1 MSNTPVVVAPVV
13 VEPTVVATAPVAT
26 KAPKKP
32 SLPAKYSKFLS
43 FAFWFASRLEPDAR
57 DAFYQQFKLF
67 SSLEE
72 QTEFFQTYL
81 DEASASNK
89 IMRKTIANHNKPVKT
104 RATKA
109 SRKPSKPV
117 AAETDDLI
125 ATLIAD
131 ANGEPLAAP
140 VEKPKKNKKSDNNSD
155 KPKKNKKSDNNSD
168 KPKKTKKTK
177 ASEPLD
183 ETVVEPVVE
192 TVVEPVVETVV
203 EPVVEPVVETVVE
216 PVVEPVTKPLAKKT
230 TKPKAEKVEKP
241 KTEKV
246 EKPKAEKA
254 EKPKKVKKDK
264 TEPVTEPVTKPVTEP
279 VTEPVAEDDDSIQT
293 RIITMKDGVQFLIDS
308 DNNLYDMNSHEV
320 VGTYNPDTESA
331 IIN

>member
-1 MSNTPVVVAPVV
+1 MSNTQVVVAPLETLV
-13 VEPTVVATAPVAT
+13 VEPTVVAPT

-32 SLPAKYSKFLS
+32 SLPAKFSKLLS
-43 FAFWFASRLEPDAR
+43 FGFWFASRLEPETR
-57 DAFYQQFKLF
+57 DALYEQFKLF

-104 RATKA
+104 RAPKA

-131 ANGEPLAAP
+131 ANGEPIAP
-140 VEKPKKNKKSDNNSD
+140 PAEKPKKTR
-155 KPKKNKKSDNNSD
+155 KPSKPVTAETDD

-177 ASEPLD
+177 AEKPVAETLVPETLVP
-183 ETVVEPVVE
+183 ETVVTETVVE
-192 TVVEPVVETVV
+192 TVVSEPVS
-203 EPVVEPVVETVVE
+203 EPA
-216 PVVEPVTKPLAKKT
+216 KKKT
-230 TKPKAEKVEKP
+230 TKAKVEKPKAEKVEKP
-241 KTEKV
+241 KAEKV

-254 EKPKKVKKDK
+254 DKPKKERKDK
-264 TEPVTEPVTKPVTEP
+264 TTVQEQPPV
-279 VTEPVAEDDDSIQT
+279 DDSDDSIQAH
-293 RIITMKDGVQFLIDS
+293 IVQLNGSQYLMDYES
-308 DNNLYDMNSHEV
+308 NLYDINSHEKI
-320 VGTYNPDTESA
+320 GTYNPDTNSA
-331 IIN
+331 VMN

>member
-1 MSNTPVVVAPVV
+1 MSNTPVVVAPVEALV
-13 VEPTVVATAPVAT
+13 VEPTVVAPT

-43 FAFWFASRLEPDAR
+43 FGFWFASRLEPDAR

-104 RATKA
+104 RAPKA

-140 VEKPKKNKKSDNNSD
+140 VEKQKKTR
-155 KPKKNKKSDNNSD
+155 KPSKPVATETDEKPE

-177 ASEPLD
+177 TS
-183 ETVVEPVVE
+183 EPVVE
-192 TVVEPVVETVV
+192 TVVETVV
-203 EPVVEPVVETVVE
+203 ESVSEPVSK
-216 PVVEPVTKPLAKKT
+216 PVSKPLAKKT

-241 KTEKV
+241 KVEKV
-246 EKPKAEKA
+246 EKPKVEKPKV

-264 TEPVTEPVTKPVTEP
+264 TEPAAPPVSETV
-279 VTEPVAEDDDSIQT
+279 VAPDSVEDDDSIQT
-293 RIITMKDGVQFLIDS
+293 RIITMKDGIQFLIDS
-308 DNNLYDMNSHEV
+308 DNNLYDLNSHDV
-320 VGTYNPDTESA
+320 VGTYNPDTESPVM
-331 IIN
+331 N

>member
-1 MSNTPVVVAPVV
+1 MSNTQVVVAPLETLV
-13 VEPTVVATAPVAT
+13 VEPTVVAPT
-26 KAPKKP
+26 KASKKP

-104 RATKA
+104 RAPKA

-140 VEKPKKNKKSDNNSD
+140 VEKQKKTRKPSKPVAAETDD
-155 KPKKNKKSDNNSD
+155 KPKKEKKS
-168 KPKKTKKTK
+168 KK
-177 ASEPLD
+177 
-183 ETVVEPVVE
+183 VVEPVV
-192 TVVEPVVETVV
+192 TDPVVTDPVVTDPVAEPVA
-203 EPVVEPVVETVVE
+203 
-216 PVVEPVTKPLAKKT
+216 EPVTAPVAEPVAKKT
-230 TKPKAEKVEKP
+230 KTSKPKA
-241 KTEKV
+241 
-246 EKPKAEKA
+246 EKPKAEKPKA
-254 EKPKKVKKDK
+254 DKPKKEKKDK
-264 TEPVTEPVTKPVTEP
+264 TTVQEQPPV
-279 VTEPVAEDDDSIQT
+279 DDS
-293 RIITMKDGVQFLIDS
+293 DDSVQAHIVQLNGSQYLMDYESNI
-308 DNNLYDMNSHEV
+308 YDINSHEQI
-320 VGTYNPDTESA
+320 GTYNPDTNSVVM
-331 IIN
+331 N

>member
-1 MSNTPVVVAPVV
+1 MSSTPVVVESVVAV
-13 VEPTVVATAPVAT
+13 VEPTVVAPT

-43 FAFWFASRLEPDAR
+43 FGFWFASRLEPETR

-72 QTEFFQTYL
+72 QSEFFQTYL

-109 SRKPSKPV
+109 SRKTSKPV

-131 ANGEPLAAP
+131 ANGEPLAPPA
-140 VEKPKKNKKSDNNSD
+140 D
-155 KPKKNKKSDNNSD
+155 KPKKTRKPKSENTDD

-177 ASEPLD
+177 ASSETVAETVPETVPETLA
-183 ETVVEPVVE
+183 ETVVSEPVPE
-192 TVVEPVVETVV
+192 TVSKPV
-203 EPVVEPVVETVVE
+203 
-216 PVVEPVTKPLAKKT
+216 AKKT
-230 TKPKAEKVEKP
+230 TKPKAEKADKA
-241 KTEKV
+241 

-254 EKPKKVKKDK
+254 EKPKAEKAEKPKAEKAKKTKKDT
-264 TEPVTEPVTKPVTEP
+264 TEPVVAAPTEPLVEEP
-279 VTEPVAEDDDSIQT
+279 VNDESDDSIQT
-293 RIITMKDGVQFLIDS
+293 HTVQLNGSQYLMDS
-308 DNNLYDMNSHEV
+308 DNNLYDINSHEQI
-320 VGTYNPDTESA
+320 GTYNHDTQSA
-331 IIN
+331 IMN

>member
-1 MSNTPVVVAPVV
+1 MSNTQVVVAPLETLV
-13 VEPTVVATAPVAT
+13 VEPTVVATT
-26 KAPKKP
+26 KASKKP

-104 RATKA
+104 RAPKA

-140 VEKPKKNKKSDNNSD
+140 VEKQKKTRKPSKPVAAETDD
-155 KPKKNKKSDNNSD
+155 KPKKEKKS
-168 KPKKTKKTK
+168 KK
-177 ASEPLD
+177 
-183 ETVVEPVVE
+183 VVEPVV
-192 TVVEPVVETVV
+192 TDPVVTDPVAEPVA
-203 EPVVEPVVETVVE
+203 
-216 PVVEPVTKPLAKKT
+216 EPVTAPVAEPVAKKT
-230 TKPKAEKVEKP
+230 KTSKP
-241 KTEKV
+241 KV
-246 EKPKAEKA
+246 EKPKAEKPKA
-254 EKPKKVKKDK
+254 DKPKKEKKDK
-264 TEPVTEPVTKPVTEP
+264 TTVQEQPPV
-279 VTEPVAEDDDSIQT
+279 DDS
-293 RIITMKDGVQFLIDS
+293 DDSVQAHIVQLNGSQYLMDYESNI
-308 DNNLYDMNSHEV
+308 YDINSHEQI
-320 VGTYNPDTESA
+320 GTYNPDTNSVVM
-331 IIN
+331 N

>member
-13 VEPTVVATAPVAT
+13 VEPVVVAPVT

-57 DAFYQQFKLF
+57 DALYQQFKVF
-67 SSLEE
+67 SSIEE

-131 ANGEPLAAP
+131 ANGEPIPPA
-140 VEKPKKNKKSDNNSD
+140 EKTKKTRKPKSENSD
-155 KPKKNKKSDNNSD
+155 D
-168 KPKKTKKTK
+168 KPKKTKKIKT
-177 ASEPLD
+177 S
-183 ETVVEPVVE
+183 
-192 TVVEPVVETVV
+192 
-203 EPVVEPVVETVVE
+203 ETVVE
-216 PVVEPVTKPLAKKT
+216 PVVEPVTTETVVTEPVAEPVAKKT
-230 TKPKAEKVEKP
+230 AKPKAEKPKAEKVEKP
-241 KTEKV
+241 KAEKV

-254 EKPKKVKKDK
+254 EKPKKSKKDK
-264 TEPVTEPVTKPVTEP
+264 TESVAPEPVVETVVEP
-279 VTEPVAEDDDSIQT
+279 VSETVEDDDCIQT
-293 RIITMKDGVQFLIDS
+293 RIITMKDNTQFLIDS
-308 DNNLYDMNSHEV
+308 ENNLYDMNSHEV
-320 VGTYNPDTESA
+320 IGTYNPDTESA
-331 IIN
+331 IMN

>member
-1 MSNTPVVVAPVV
+1 MSNTQVVVEPVVAV
-13 VEPTVVATAPVAT
+13 VEPTVVAPT

-104 RATKA
+104 RAPKA

-140 VEKPKKNKKSDNNSD
+140 VEKQKKTR
-155 KPKKNKKSDNNSD
+155 KPKSENTDE

-177 ASEPLD
+177 TSQ
-183 ETVVEPVVE
+183 
-192 TVVEPVVETVV
+192 
-203 EPVVEPVVETVVE
+203 PVVEPVVETVVE
-216 PVVEPVTKPLAKKT
+216 TVSETVVETVSKPVAKKT

-241 KTEKV
+241 KVEKV
-246 EKPKAEKA
+246 EKPKAEKV

-264 TEPVTEPVTKPVTEP
+264 TEPLAEPVVET

-308 DNNLYDMNSHEV
+308 DNNLYDMNSHDV

>member
-1 MSNTPVVVAPVV
+1 MSSTNNTPVANVV
-13 VEPTVVATAPVAT
+13 VAT

-43 FAFWFASRLEPDAR
+43 FAFWFANRLEPDAR
-57 DAFYQQFKLF
+57 NAEYLQFKLF
-67 SSLEE
+67 SSIEE
-72 QTEFFQTYL
+72 QSEFFQTYL

-109 SRKPSKPV
+109 RKPSKPL

-131 ANGEPLAAP
+131 ANGEPVATVAP
-140 VEKPKKNKKSDNNSD
+140 ID
-155 KPKKNKKSDNNSD
+155 KPKKTRKPKTENSDD

-177 ASEPLD
+177 ASEP
-183 ETVVEPVVE
+183 VVEPVA
-192 TVVEPVVETVV
+192 EPVT
-203 EPVVEPVVETVVE
+203 EPVVEPVAEPVTE
-216 PVVEPVTKPLAKKT
+216 PVVEPVAEPVAKKT
-230 TKPKAEKVEKP
+230 SKPKA
-241 KTEKV
+241 

-254 EKPKKVKKDK
+254 EKPKAEKAEKAEKPKKSKKDK
-264 TEPVTEPVTKPVTEP
+264 TETAIEPVTTDSVTPVE
-279 VTEPVAEDDDSIQT
+279 EDDCIQT
-293 RIITMKDGVQFLIDS
+293 RIITMKDNTQFLIDS

-320 VGTYNPDTESA
+320 VGTYNPDSESVVM
-331 IIN
+331 N

>member
-1 MSNTPVVVAPVV
+1 MSNTSVITPLETLV
-13 VEPTVVATAPVAT
+13 VEPTVVAPTR
-26 KAPKKP
+26 APKKP

-43 FAFWFASRLEPDAR
+43 FGFWFATRLEPDAR

-131 ANGEPLAAP
+131 ANGEPLPTTPAEKQKKTRKP
-140 VEKPKKNKKSDNNSD
+140 KTDNTNEKPKKEKKS
-155 KPKKNKKSDNNSD
+155 KK
-168 KPKKTKKTK
+168 
-177 ASEPLD
+177 
-183 ETVVEPVVE
+183 VVEPLAE
-192 TVVEPVVETVV
+192 PLAEPVIEPLA
-203 EPVVEPVVETVVE
+203 EPVVEPLAE
-216 PVVEPVTKPLAKKT
+216 PVVEPLAEPVVAKKT
-230 TKPKAEKVEKP
+230 TKPKVEKP
-241 KTEKV
+241 KV
-246 EKPKAEKA
+246 DKA

-264 TEPVTEPVTKPVTEP
+264 TEPQPQPITTET
-279 VTEPVAEDDDSIQT
+279 VAEEDNSIQT
-293 RIITMKDGVQFLIDS
+293 RIVSMKDGSKFLMDS
-308 DNNLYDMNSHEV
+308 NNNLYDIDSHQEI
-320 VGTYNPDTESA
+320 GTYNPLTDSA
-331 IIN
+331 LIN

>member
-1 MSNTPVVVAPVV
+1 MSNTQVVVAPLETLV
-13 VEPTVVATAPVAT
+13 VEPTVVAHT
-26 KAPKKP
+26 KASKKP

-104 RATKA
+104 RAPKA

-140 VEKPKKNKKSDNNSD
+140 VEKQKKTRKPKSDNPD
-155 KPKKNKKSDNNSD
+155 D

-177 ASEPLD
+177 ASETVI
-183 ETVVEPVVE
+183 ETVAESVVETVAETVVE
-192 TVVEPVVETVV
+192 TVVSEPVS
-203 EPVVEPVVETVVE
+203 EPA
-216 PVVEPVTKPLAKKT
+216 KKKT
-230 TKPKAEKVEKP
+230 TKA
-241 KTEKV
+241 KV

-264 TEPVTEPVTKPVTEP
+264 TEPQPLASEPVPE
-279 VTEPVAEDDDSIQT
+279 EDNCIQT
-293 RIITMKDGVQFLIDS
+293 RIITMKDGVQFLMDS
-308 DNNLYDMNSHEV
+308 ENNLYDMNSHEV

-331 IIN
+331 VMN

>member
-1 MSNTPVVVAPVV
+1 MSSTPVVVAPVV
-13 VEPTVVATAPVAT
+13 VVVEPTVVAPT

-43 FAFWFASRLEPDAR
+43 FGFWFASRLEPDTR

-89 IMRKTIANHNKPVKT
+89 IMRKTIVNHNKPVKT

-131 ANGEPLAAP
+131 ANGEPIPAP
-140 VEKPKKNKKSDNNSD
+140 AEKSKKTRKPKSENTDD
-155 KPKKNKKSDNNSD
+155 KQ
-168 KPKKTKKTK
+168 PKKTKKTK
-177 ASEPLD
+177 ASETTVSEPLAT
-183 ETVVEPVVE
+183 ETVAEPLATEPVAE
-192 TVVEPVVETVV
+192 TVSKPV
-203 EPVVEPVVETVVE
+203 
-216 PVVEPVTKPLAKKT
+216 AKKT
-230 TKPKAEKVEKP
+230 AKPKAEKVEKP
-241 KTEKV
+241 KAEKA

-264 TEPVTEPVTKPVTEP
+264 TEPAAAAAAAAAAETVVETVVAPVPV
-279 VTEPVAEDDDSIQT
+279 EDDDSIQT

-308 DNNLYDMNSHEV
+308 DNNLYDLNSHDV

-331 IIN
+331 LMN

>member
-1 MSNTPVVVAPVV
+1 MSNTQVVVAPVEALV
-13 VEPTVVATAPVAT
+13 VEPTVVAPT

-43 FAFWFASRLEPDAR
+43 FGFWFASRLEPDAR

-104 RATKA
+104 RAPKA

-140 VEKPKKNKKSDNNSD
+140 VEKQKKTRKPKSDNPD
-155 KPKKNKKSDNNSD
+155 E

-177 ASEPLD
+177 TSQ
-183 ETVVEPVVE
+183 PVVE
-192 TVVEPVVETVV
+192 TVVETVSEPLVEPVSEPVSETVV
-203 EPVVEPVVETVVE
+203 EPVSKPV
-216 PVVEPVTKPLAKKT
+216 AKKT

-241 KTEKV
+241 KAEKVEKPKAEKVEKPKV

-264 TEPVTEPVTKPVTEP
+264 TEPVVET

-308 DNNLYDMNSHEV
+308 DNNLYDLNSHDV

-331 IIN
+331 LMN

>member
-1 MSNTPVVVAPVV
+1 MSSTPVVVESLVAPVV
-13 VEPTVVATAPVAT
+13 VEHTVVAHT
-26 KAPKKP
+26 KATKKP

-43 FAFWFASRLEPDAR
+43 FAFWFASRLEPEAR

-131 ANGEPLAAP
+131 ANGEPIPPA
-140 VEKPKKNKKSDNNSD
+140 EKQKKTRKPKSENSD
-155 KPKKNKKSDNNSD
+155 D

-177 ASEPLD
+177 TSEP
-183 ETVVEPVVE
+183 VAEPVA
-192 TVVEPVVETVV
+192 TEPVS
-203 EPVVEPVVETVVE
+203 EPVVEPV
-216 PVVEPVTKPLAKKT
+216 AKKAS
-230 TKPKAEKVEKP
+230 KPKAEKPKAEKAEKP
-241 KTEKV
+241 KSEKAEKPKSEKAEKPKAEKV

-254 EKPKKVKKDK
+254 EKPKKSKKDK
-264 TEPVTEPVTKPVTEP
+264 TESAAPETVVETVVEP
-279 VTEPVAEDDDSIQT
+279 DDDDCIQT
-293 RIITMKDGVQFLIDS
+293 RTITMKDNTQFLIDS
-308 DNNLYDMNSHEV
+308 ENNLYDLNSHEV

-331 IIN
+331 VMN

>member
-1 MSNTPVVVAPVV
+1 MSSTQVVVEPVV

-43 FAFWFASRLEPDAR
+43 FAFWFASRLEPEAR

-117 AAETDDLI
+117 ATETDDLI

-131 ANGEPLAAP
+131 ANGEPIPPA
-140 VEKPKKNKKSDNNSD
+140 EKQKKTRKPKSENSD
-155 KPKKNKKSDNNSD
+155 D

-177 ASEPLD
+177 TSES
-183 ETVVEPVVE
+183 VAEPVV
-192 TVVEPVVETVV
+192 TEPVS
-203 EPVVEPVVETVVE
+203 EPVAEPV
-216 PVVEPVTKPLAKKT
+216 AKKAS
-230 TKPKAEKVEKP
+230 KPKAEKAEKP
-241 KTEKV
+241 KAEKAEKPKAEKAEKPKAEKA

-254 EKPKKVKKDK
+254 EKPKKSKKDK
-264 TEPVTEPVTKPVTEP
+264 TESAAPETVVETVVEP
-279 VTEPVAEDDDSIQT
+279 DDDDCIQT
-293 RIITMKDGVQFLIDS
+293 RTITMKDNTQFLIDS
-308 DNNLYDMNSHEV
+308 DNNLYDLNSHEV

-331 IIN
+331 VMN

>member
-1 MSNTPVVVAPVV
+1 MSNTPVVIAPVV
-13 VEPTVVATAPVAT
+13 VEPVVIAPVT

-43 FAFWFASRLEPDAR
+43 FAFWFASRLEPEAR
-57 DAFYQQFKLF
+57 DAFYQQFKVF
-67 SSLEE
+67 SSIEE

-131 ANGEPLAAP
+131 ANGEPLAPAAP
-140 VEKPKKNKKSDNNSD
+140 PAEKTKKTRKPKSENSD
-155 KPKKNKKSDNNSD
+155 D

-177 ASEPLD
+177 TS
-183 ETVVEPVVE
+183 
-192 TVVEPVVETVV
+192 
-203 EPVVEPVVETVVE
+203 E
-216 PVVEPVTKPLAKKT
+216 PVVEPVTTETVPQPLTTETVVTEPVVQPVAKKT
-230 TKPKAEKVEKP
+230 TKPKA
-241 KTEKV
+241 

-254 EKPKKVKKDK
+254 EKPKKSKKDK
-264 TEPVTEPVTKPVTEP
+264 TESAAPEPVVETVVQPVSETVVEP
-279 VTEPVAEDDDSIQT
+279 DDDDCIQT
-293 RIITMKDGVQFLIDS
+293 RIITMKDNTQFLIDS
-308 DNNLYDMNSHEV
+308 ENNLYDMNSHEII
-320 VGTYNPDTESA
+320 GTYNPDTESA
-331 IIN
+331 IMN

>member
-1 MSNTPVVVAPVV
+1 MSNTQVVVAPLETLV
-13 VEPTVVATAPVAT
+13 VEPTVVATT
-26 KAPKKP
+26 KASKKP

-104 RATKA
+104 RAPKA

-140 VEKPKKNKKSDNNSD
+140 VEKQKKTRKPSKPVASETDD
-155 KPKKNKKSDNNSD
+155 KPKKEKKS
-168 KPKKTKKTK
+168 KK
-177 ASEPLD
+177 
-183 ETVVEPVVE
+183 VVEPVA
-192 TVVEPVVETVV
+192 
-203 EPVVEPVVETVVE
+203 
-216 PVVEPVTKPLAKKT
+216 EPVTAPVTEPVTAPVAEPVAKKT
-230 TKPKAEKVEKP
+230 KTSKPKA
-241 KTEKV
+241 
-246 EKPKAEKA
+246 EKPKAEKPKA
-254 EKPKKVKKDK
+254 EKPKADKPKKDK
-264 TEPVTEPVTKPVTEP
+264 TTVQEQPPV
-279 VTEPVAEDDDSIQT
+279 DDS
-293 RIITMKDGVQFLIDS
+293 DDSVQAHIVQLNGSQYLMDYESNI
-308 DNNLYDMNSHEV
+308 YDINSHEQI
-320 VGTYNPDTESA
+320 GTYNHDTNSVVM
-331 IIN
+331 N

>member
-155 KPKKNKKSDNNSD
+155 KPKK
-168 KPKKTKKTK
+168 TKKTK

-183 ETVVEPVVE
+183 ET
-192 TVVEPVVETVV
+192 
-203 EPVVEPVVETVVE
+203 VVEPVVETVVE

>member
-1 MSNTPVVVAPVV
+1 MSNTPVVLAPVV
-13 VEPTVVATAPVAT
+13 VEPVVIAPVT

-43 FAFWFASRLEPDAR
+43 FAFWFASRLEPEAR
-57 DAFYQQFKLF
+57 DAFYQQFKVF
-67 SSLEE
+67 SSIEE

-131 ANGEPLAAP
+131 ANGEPLAPAAP
-140 VEKPKKNKKSDNNSD
+140 PAEKTKKTRKPKSENSD
-155 KPKKNKKSDNNSD
+155 D

-177 ASEPLD
+177 TS
-183 ETVVEPVVE
+183 ETVVEPVTTE
-192 TVVEPVVETVV
+192 TVVTEPVVQ
-203 EPVVEPVVETVVE
+203 PV
-216 PVVEPVTKPLAKKT
+216 AKKT
-230 TKPKAEKVEKP
+230 TKPKAEKP
-241 KTEKV
+241 KAEKV

-254 EKPKKVKKDK
+254 EKPKKSKKDK
-264 TEPVTEPVTKPVTEP
+264 TESAAPEPVVETVVQPVSETVVEP
-279 VTEPVAEDDDSIQT
+279 DDDDCIQT
-293 RIITMKDGVQFLIDS
+293 RIITMKDNTQFLIDS
-308 DNNLYDMNSHEV
+308 ENNLYDMNSHEII
-320 VGTYNPDTESA
+320 GTYNPDTESA
-331 IIN
+331 VMN

>member
-1 MSNTPVVVAPVV
+1 MSNTPVVVSPVV
-13 VEPTVVATAPVAT
+13 VEPVVIAPVT

-43 FAFWFASRLEPDAR
+43 FAFWFASRLEPEAR
-57 DAFYQQFKLF
+57 DAFYQQFKVF
-67 SSLEE
+67 SSIEE

-131 ANGEPLAAP
+131 ANGEPLAPAAP
-140 VEKPKKNKKSDNNSD
+140 PAEKTKKTRKPKSENSD
-155 KPKKNKKSDNNSD
+155 D

-177 ASEPLD
+177 TS
-183 ETVVEPVVE
+183 
-192 TVVEPVVETVV
+192 
-203 EPVVEPVVETVVE
+203 E
-216 PVVEPVTKPLAKKT
+216 PVVEPVTTETVHQPVVEPVVQPVAKKT
-230 TKPKAEKVEKP
+230 TKPKAEKP
-241 KTEKV
+241 KAEKV

-254 EKPKKVKKDK
+254 EKPKKSKKDK
-264 TEPVTEPVTKPVTEP
+264 TESAAPEPVVETVVQPVSETVVEP
-279 VTEPVAEDDDSIQT
+279 DDDDCIQT
-293 RIITMKDGVQFLIDS
+293 RIITMKDNTQFLIDS
-308 DNNLYDMNSHEV
+308 ENNLYDMNSHEII
-320 VGTYNPDTESA
+320 GTYNPDTESA
-331 IIN
+331 IMN